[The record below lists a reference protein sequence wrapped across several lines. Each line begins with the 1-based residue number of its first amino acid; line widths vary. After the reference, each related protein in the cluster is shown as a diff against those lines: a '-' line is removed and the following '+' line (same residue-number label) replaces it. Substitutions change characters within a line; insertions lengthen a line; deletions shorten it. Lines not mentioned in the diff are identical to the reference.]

1 MVNWI
6 EADLNESLQSIV
18 RNTINDWRRKIYVSR
33 DKSDVSPEDQV
44 TTYFEDIKVKNIK
57 KKKEIDESFTRLI
70 KCI

>member
-33 DKSDVSPEDQV
+33 DKSDVSPEDQI
-44 TTYFEDIKVKNIK
+44 TTYFEDIKNIK
-57 KKKEIDESFTRLI
+57 KKKEIDELFTRLI